1 MKINHYINNRI
12 AAALLLLSLFLL
24 PACSNEED
32 VPEVEPE
39 AQYATMVISLGALD
53 NSTPA
58 YTRAVDD
65 IANDIIDSDYADSE
79 YEHYIDKWWLV
90 VLRKQTNGS
99 YQFDRFVTNNPT
111 ANNAHEN
118 SETQISMELEI
129 NATYKFYAFANLGG
143 LKDGG
148 TGIINWIKSLSTST
162 TEDAI
167 QAKAVELQEMPNYNG
182 GDNTAYIPMSSYG
195 YTVTVSENNKSLS
208 IPLIRLLGKVSL
220 EVTNATGKKVNVDK
234 ITMGKFRTTGEIY
247 LLPYDV
253 KTGDNGKK
261 GNLMVGKEDET
272 KLLNP
277 SFPTEN
283 EKEGSDWV
291 YEPTE
296 ENSALAAEETDEK
309 NKQTYTFY
317 INETGNQNQA
327 KDGAGDITLSL
338 DVSGIERDPAPQNTK
353 FFFIRRNDLL
363 KIPVLI
369 SNAKSKI
376 TIAQQ
381 HMPIGGL
388 PTALFYGDGAIIAD
402 QKVELDHAGIVTIG
416 YTLESVN
423 GKTEG
428 WKLKYVPEKYESGD
442 QFCCAQVVENERQD
456 ENKGLIY
463 VDPNDTDDEN
473 PELKI
478 WTDLTWL
485 GDGERGFTLTP
496 DVNNDGTA
504 SVTSGSFKIR
514 IQELV
519 SGSAKVKLTL
529 VATDGTSE
537 ITLPYTITFNYTGGN

>member
-1 MKINHYINNRI
+1 M
-12 AAALLLLSLFLL
+12 L
-24 PACSNEED
+24 PEE
-32 VPEVEPE
+32 EE
-39 AQYATMVISLGALD
+39 YAKLVISLGSLD
-53 NSTPA
+53 NATPA

-143 LKDGG
+143 LNDGG
-148 TGIINWIKSLSTST
+148 TGIINWIESLSTST

-167 QAKAVELQEMPNYNG
+167 QAKAVELQAMTNYNG

-195 YTVTVSENNKSLS
+195 YTVTVSENNNSLS

-253 KTGDNGKK
+253 KTGDNGQ
-261 GNLMVGKEDET
+261 GNLMVGEEDET

-283 EKEGSDWV
+283 EEEEGEGEDWV

-296 ENSALAAEETDEK
+296 ENRALAAEETDDK

-416 YTLESVN
+416 YELTEVN
-423 GKTEG
+423 NQTSG
-428 WKLKYVPEKYESGD
+428 WSLKYYGSTFQPGD
-442 QFCCAQVVENERQD
+442 QYCCAQVVENA
-456 ENKGLIY
+456 GLIL
-463 VDPNDTDDEN
+463 VDYKDKDDESGD
-473 PELKI
+473 LL
-478 WTDLTWL
+478 WTTLPWISSSSY
-485 GDGERGFTLTP
+485 GFTLTP
-496 DVNNDGTA
+496 DKETDGTTD
-504 SVTSGSFKIR
+504 SKTSGSFKVR
-514 IQELV
+514 IQELS
-519 SGSAKVKLTL
+519 SGTAKVKLTL
-529 VATDGTSE
+529 VATNGTSE

>member
-12 AAALLLLSLFLL
+12 AAAMMLLLSLFFL

-32 VPEVEPE
+32 VPEVEEPK
-39 AQYATMVISLGALD
+39 YATMVISLGALD

-58 YTRAVDD
+58 YTKAAGD
-65 IANDIIDSDYADSE
+65 NDIIDPNYADDYFE
-79 YEHYIDKWWLV
+79 RYIKNWSIV
-90 VLRKQTNGS
+90 VVNEDGVV
-99 YQFDRFVTNNPT
+99 DRVISDTQQANNNPNEDNDT
-111 ANNAHEN
+111 RTNVE
-118 SETQISMELEI
+118 MELPIGE
-129 NATYKFYAFANLGG
+129 TYTFYAFANLGG

-148 TGIINWIKSLSTST
+148 TVINWIKSLSTST
-162 TEDAI
+162 TEADI
-167 QAKAVELQEMPNYNG
+167 QAKAVELQAMTNYNG

-195 YTVTVSENNKSLS
+195 YTVTVSENNNSLS

-253 KTGDNGKK
+253 KTVDNGQ
-261 GNLMVGKEDET
+261 GNLMVGEEDET

-283 EKEGSDWV
+283 EEEGKDWV
-291 YEPTE
+291 YEPTD
-296 ENSALAAEETDEK
+296 ENSALAAEETDDK
-309 NKQTYTFY
+309 NKQTYTFD
-317 INETGNQNQA
+317 INETGNQNQDN
-327 KDGAGDITLSL
+327 DGAGDITLSL

-416 YTLESVN
+416 YELTEVN
-423 GKTEG
+423 NQTSG
-428 WKLKYVPEKYESGD
+428 WSLKYYGGTFQPGD
-442 QFCCAQVVENERQD
+442 QYCCAQVEENSELAD
-456 ENKGLIY
+456 GKGLIL
-463 VDPNDTDDEN
+463 VDYDDTDNESG
-473 PELKI
+473 ESL
-478 WTDLTWL
+478 WTNLPWISSSA
-485 GDGERGFTLTP
+485 RGFALTP
-496 DVNNDGTA
+496 DKEVDGTTD
-504 SVTSGSFKIR
+504 SKTSGSFKVR
-514 IQELV
+514 IQELS
-519 SGSAKVKLTL
+519 SGTAKIKLTL
-529 VATDGTSE
+529 VATKGTSE
-537 ITLPYTITFNYTGGN
+537 ITLPYTITLKYKGGN

>member
-1 MKINHYINNRI
+1 MKIDNYINNRI
-12 AAALLLLSLFLL
+12 AAAMMLLLSLFLL

-32 VPEVEPE
+32 VPEVEE
-39 AQYATMVISLGALD
+39 QKYATMVISLGALD

-58 YTRAVDD
+58 YTRAVND

-148 TGIINWIKSLSTST
+148 TGIINWIGSLSTST

-167 QAKAVELQEMPNYNG
+167 QSKAVELQEMTNYNG

-195 YTVTVSENNKSLS
+195 YTVTVSEKDNRLS

-253 KTGDNGKK
+253 KTGDNNEK
-261 GNLMVGKEDET
+261 GNLMVGEEDET

-283 EKEGSDWV
+283 EKEGNDWV

-529 VATDGTSE
+529 VATNGTSE